1 MRNKIQQVHTAENSG
16 LKMAILIFS
25 VLFTLAAVI
34 IPIVIGFVVLNEV
47 SELSNQYIVYTGVRT
62 RGFDHPNLFPVAS
75 PENDLF
81 ARSYGCMMDADI
93 GRGLGQCKTEDTIA
107 TFKTCIRALPDT
119 APCDAFISKKIDF
132 LQCTQMN
139 FNVSIRQTNVFLEC
153 LDLSEPATYQSIQ
166 NLDSEVFLGSYN
178 YAVLLLDGLTV
189 LASFLVMTS
198 GGWFHTGRIFRDKGK
213 LDHIY
218 GMWSPFSIWRIYV
231 AWIWNV
237 AALIT
242 AIIISYANF
251 ANTANIEDD
260 SKRFPVTLWTCALS
274 IGVFGVSVAFYTSY
288 VIEWLWAGEFAYFY
302 SSSVP
307 STSAKDAEQPSGSRS
322 MYDPHRNN
330 YPSHSTLTRRIFPI
344 GRWNRKG
351 YVGVQLYDDAASV
364 EDSLISTSHIMPLM
378 LQAFAW
384 VWLITDSLFFVGFLT
399 PQTSITNE
407 AVVIVFSSI
416 FIARLL
422 QLGVAYLTNKAFVLN
437 AAAPSDE
444 SRLGVILAAITAHV
458 ASLMCVGTAAVY
470 YLSTL
475 GISKNA
481 ADAASLSIS
490 GYGIQ
495 LTVLVIVIIVPEL
508 WRTFNI
514 VVMTVNASKAS
525 GGEDVNGW
533 VLTMYELLFTWE
545 WMVRLI
551 LSLIAIIPLA
561 AVARDQNVILA
572 DFLIPL

>member
-1 MRNKIQQVHTAENSG
+1 
-16 LKMAILIFS
+16 
-25 VLFTLAAVI
+25 
-34 IPIVIGFVVLNEV
+34 
-47 SELSNQYIVYTGVRT
+47 
-62 RGFDHPNLFPVAS
+62 
-75 PENDLF
+75 
-81 ARSYGCMMDADI
+81 
-93 GRGLGQCKTEDTIA
+93 
-107 TFKTCIRALPDT
+107 
-119 APCDAFISKKIDF
+119 
-132 LQCTQMN
+132 
-139 FNVSIRQTNVFLEC
+139 
-153 LDLSEPATYQSIQ
+153 
-166 NLDSEVFLGSYN
+166 
-178 YAVLLLDGLTV
+178 
-189 LASFLVMTS
+189 
-198 GGWFHTGRIFRDKGK
+198 
-213 LDHIY
+213 
-218 GMWSPFSIWRIYV
+218 
-231 AWIWNV
+231 
-237 AALIT
+237 
-242 AIIISYANF
+242 
-251 ANTANIEDD
+251 
-260 SKRFPVTLWTCALS
+260 
-274 IGVFGVSVAFYTSY
+274 
-288 VIEWLWAGEFAYFY
+288 
-302 SSSVP
+302 
-307 STSAKDAEQPSGSRS
+307 
-322 MYDPHRNN
+322 
-330 YPSHSTLTRRIFPI
+330 
-344 GRWNRKG
+344 
-351 YVGVQLYDDAASV
+351 
-364 EDSLISTSHIMPLM
+364 MPLM

-561 AVARDQNVILA
+561 AVARDQNVILS